1 MDNAFKDIQNK
12 YDTQVNSNLRTGAA
26 LSELEM
32 ILEAERRKTKEIK
45 DKLEADLEAERR
57 MRVDFENKL
66 IRLKDESLKREMLL
80 SELSFKGN
88 NFAHENESLL
98 AENSSLK
105 EELVKYQELYNMK
118 LREME
123 EKFNNQSRRMMILE
137 EEYSQQLEKAK
148 QEQKNYLDELNNDW
162 DKRYRSLDEKHMKLL
177 TIKQDLENEI
187 KRLNDIVLRIKVE
200 AEESIRETIG
210 KIQEEEYR
218 KYMSNIKALES
229 KLMASEENKAAL
241 ARKNQ
246 EFINELQS
254 KDRELRQSQMYMEN
268 ATNKYKQELSDVQNQ
283 FTQVEIMVSKYRT
296 ELGNKDNIISRL
308 EAELTEMSKGLQKQ
322 KEFSKNELDSNIRE
336 FSNEKR
342 YLEDTIDQQKRK
354 LMEMEGVLSQQE
366 SEFSRVKAE
375 YERICNMLQNNINKT
390 IFQTITDASYPTY
403 APKNMSMG
411 SRIGGNPAATGKNLE
426 GSSNKLVFKYE

>member
-1 MDNAFKDIQNK
+1 MENAFKDIQNK
-12 YDTQVNSNLRTGAA
+12 YETQVNSNLRTGAA

-80 SELSFKGN
+80 SELSFKTN
-88 NFAHENESLL
+88 NFTHENESLL
-98 AENSSLK
+98 AENNSLK

-187 KRLNDIVLRIKVE
+187 KRLNDIVMRIKVE
-200 AEESIRETIG
+200 AEEQIRETVG

-229 KLMASEENKAAL
+229 KLMASEENKGAL

-246 EFINELQS
+246 EFINELQG

-268 ATNKYKQELSDVQNQ
+268 ANNKYKQELSDLQNQ

-296 ELGNKDNIISRL
+296 ELGNKDNIIARL
-308 EAELTEMSKGLQKQ
+308 EAEITEISKSLQKQ
-322 KEFSKNELDSNIRE
+322 KEYSKNEIDNNLRE

-342 YLEDTIDQQKRK
+342 YLKDAIDQQKRK
-354 LMEMEGVLSQQE
+354 LMEMEQHMSQQE
-366 SEFSRVKAE
+366 SEFSRVKGD

-390 IFQTITDASYPTY
+390 IFQTMTDASYPTY
-403 APKNMSMG
+403 APKNLQP
-411 SRIGGNPAATGKNLE
+411 SRLGGGGPNGNK
-426 GSSNKLVFKYE
+426 GMDSGSNKLVFKYE

>member
-1 MDNAFKDIQNK
+1 MENAFKDIQNK

-57 MRVDFENKL
+57 MRVEFENKL
-66 IRLKDESLKREMLL
+66 IRLKDDSLKREMLL
-80 SELSFKGN
+80 SELSFKVN
-88 NFAHENESLL
+88 NFSHENESLL

-123 EKFNNQSRRMMILE
+123 EKFNNQNRRMMIVE
-137 EEYSQQLEKAK
+137 EEYSQQMEKAK
-148 QEQKNYLDELNNDW
+148 QEHKNYLEELNSDW

-177 TIKQDLENEI
+177 TVKQELEGEI
-187 KRLNDIVLRIKVE
+187 KRLNDIILRIKVE
-200 AEESIRETIG
+200 AEETIRETVG

-218 KYMSNIKALES
+218 KYMSSIKAVEQ
-229 KLMASEENKAAL
+229 KLFASEENKAAL
-241 ARKNQ
+241 SRKNQ
-246 EFINELQS
+246 EFINELQA

-268 ATNKYKQELSDVQNQ
+268 TISKYKQELSDVQNQ
-283 FTQVEIMVSKYRT
+283 FTQVEIMVGKYRS
-296 ELGNKDNIISRL
+296 ELNNKENVIARL
-308 EAELTEMSKGLQKQ
+308 EADLTEMSKTLQKQ
-322 KEFSKNELDSNIRE
+322 KEIGKNEVEAHLRE

-366 SEFSRVKAE
+366 SEFSRVKAD

-403 APKNMSMG
+403 ATKNMHTKLG
-411 SRIGGNPAATGKNLE
+411 SGGLGNKNLE

>member
-1 MDNAFKDIQNK
+1 MENAFKDIQNK
-12 YDTQVNSNLRTGAA
+12 YENQVNSNLRTGAA

-80 SELSFKGN
+80 SELNFKVN
-88 NFAHENESLL
+88 NFARENESLL
-98 AENSSLK
+98 AENNSLK

-137 EEYSQQLEKAK
+137 EEYAQQLEKAK
-148 QEQKNYLDELNNDW
+148 QEHKNYLDELNSDW

-177 TIKQDLENEI
+177 TVKQELEGEI

-229 KLMASEENKAAL
+229 KLMASEENKSAL
-241 ARKNQ
+241 SRKNQ
-246 EFINELQS
+246 EFINELQA
-254 KDRELRQSQMYMEN
+254 KDRELRQSQMYLEN
-268 ATNKYKQELSDVQNQ
+268 TANKYKQELSDVQNQ
-283 FTQVEIMVSKYRT
+283 FTQVEIMVSKYRN
-296 ELGNKDNIISRL
+296 ELGNKDNIIARL
-308 EAELTEMSKGLQKQ
+308 EADLTEMAKSIQKQ
-322 KEFSKNELDSNIRE
+322 KEISKNEMENSLRE

-342 YLEDTIDQQKRK
+342 YLEDSIDQQKRK
-354 LMEMEGVLSQQE
+354 LMEMESIISQQE
-366 SEFSRVKAE
+366 TEFSRVKAD

-403 APKNMSMG
+403 ATKNMQPRLG
-411 SRIGGNPAATGKNLE
+411 SGGLGNKNLE

>member
-308 EAELTEMSKGLQKQ
+308 EAELTEMSKSLQKQ
-322 KEFSKNELDSNIRE
+322 KEFSKNEFDSNMRE

-366 SEFSRVKAE
+366 SEFSRVKVE
-375 YERICNMLQNNINKT
+375 YERICNMLQNTINKT

-403 APKNMSMG
+403 APKNMNMG
-411 SRIGGNPAATGKNLE
+411 SRIGGNPTTGKNLE

>member
-12 YDTQVNSNLRTGAA
+12 YETQVNSNLRTGAA

-45 DKLEADLEAERR
+45 DKLEADLEGERR

-66 IRLKDESLKREMLL
+66 IRLKDDSLKREMLL
-80 SELSFKGN
+80 SELSFKSN
-88 NFAHENESLL
+88 NFTHENESLL
-98 AENSSLK
+98 AENNSLK

-137 EEYSQQLEKAK
+137 EEYSQQLEKTK
-148 QEQKNYLDELNNDW
+148 QEQKGYLDELNNDW
-162 DKRYRSLDEKHMKLL
+162 DKRYRVLDEKQMKLL
-177 TIKQDLENEI
+177 TIKQELENEI

-200 AEESIRETIG
+200 AEETIRETVG

-246 EFINELQS
+246 EFINELQA
-254 KDRELRQSQMYMEN
+254 KDRELRQSQMYMEGAN
-268 ATNKYKQELSDVQNQ
+268 NKYKQELSDLQNQ

-296 ELGNKDNIISRL
+296 ELGNKENMISRL
-308 EAELTEMSKGLQKQ
+308 EAEFTEMSKSLQKQ
-322 KEFSKNELDSNIRE
+322 KEMSKNELDNNMRE

-342 YLEDTIDQQKRK
+342 YFEDTIDQQKRK
-354 LMEMEGVLSQQE
+354 MMEMEAALSQRD

-390 IFQTITDASYPTY
+390 IFQTMTDASYPIY
-403 APKNMSMG
+403 APKNNAQQ
-411 SRIGGNPAATGKNLE
+411 SRIGGAPGGNRNLE
-426 GSSNKLVFKYE
+426 NSSNKLVFKYE